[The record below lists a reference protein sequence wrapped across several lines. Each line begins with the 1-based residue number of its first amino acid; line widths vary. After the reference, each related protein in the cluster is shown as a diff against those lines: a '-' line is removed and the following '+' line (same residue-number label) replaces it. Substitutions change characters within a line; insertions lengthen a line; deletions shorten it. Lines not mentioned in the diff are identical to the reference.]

1 MHCYQKPIIVL
12 QWGHLMS
19 KYRKNKRRSG
29 KKQNGMPYIFLII
42 FFVLSLLISATASAV
57 VGANLASIIT
67 AAAANAAVAV
77 AKAASEAA
85 AAMAKI
91 GASIGTFSAST
102 VSNITYNMNSQMS
115 AIKVATAQ
123 VSQSAQ
129 NLAEVQTVASQKIAT
144 ARQAI
149 RIQDQVLKVRRS
161 FSPASGQ
168 GYKACYVVQENK
180 GLDQAQQHTAIIA
193 ATKESETLSAISVKS
208 DLNASVLNKLKISE
222 AEFCATGNPNCTPSA
237 LPAAD
242 VNGALLFIP
251 ANEGSKEQLARNM
264 FRTNVLGVQ
273 LDGLKT
279 ANQINSP
286 MGQVSYFQSN
296 RMSALLS
303 PAAYSLAYID
313 AQNTRTIER
322 DGKKYSANELIDQTV
337 SRYYGGTEAKQWQ
350 ASMIAQEPRGLL
362 VEMARLGGL
371 SVWLDNH
378 MYQQN
383 LRKEAN
389 LASIL
394 ISSATPISSEVS
406 KIGSSNDARS
416 IYQIGS
422 LYK

>member
-1 MHCYQKPIIVL
+1 MW
-12 QWGHLMS
+12 QWGHHMS
-19 KYRKNKRRSG
+19 KNRRNRNNKRNGRSTI
-29 KKQNGMPYIFLII
+29 PPIFLTI
-42 FFVLSLLISATASAV
+42 FLVLAILVSATASAAI
-57 VGANLASIIT
+57 GANLASIIRT
-67 AAAANAAVAV
+67 AAANAAVAV
-77 AKAASEAA
+77 AKAASEAS

-102 VSNITYNMNSQMS
+102 VANITYNMNSQLS
-115 AIKVATAQ
+115 SIKVATAQ
-123 VSQSAQ
+123 ISQSSQ
-129 NLAEVQTVASQKIAT
+129 SLAEVQTRASQTLAT
-144 ARQAI
+144 ARQSI
-149 RIQDQVLKVRRS
+149 RMQDQVLKVMRQ
-161 FSPASGQ
+161 FGPASGQ
-168 GYKACYVVQENK
+168 GFKACYVVQENK
-180 GLDQAQQHTAIIA
+180 GLDQAQQHTAVIA
-193 ATKESETLSAISVKS
+193 ATKETETLAATTVKS
-208 DLNASVLNKLKISE
+208 DLNASVYNKLKLSE
-222 AEFCATGNPNCTPSA
+222 AEFCAAGNPNCTPSK
-237 LPAAD
+237 LPGAD

-273 LDGLKT
+273 LEGLKT
-279 ANQINSP
+279 QNQIDSP
-286 MGQVSYFQSN
+286 MGQKSYFQSN
-296 RMSALLS
+296 RMAALLS

-337 SRYYGGTEAKQWQ
+337 SRYYGGAEAKQWQ

-362 VEMARLGGL
+362 VESARLGGL

-394 ISSATPISSEVS
+394 LSTATPIGSDVA
-406 KIGSSNDARS
+406 KIGQKSDARS
-416 IYQIGS
+416 ILQVGS